1 MHAFLPWSL
10 VLCAALLLSV
20 GCSAD
25 PPIQDRLDESY
36 PLVTQDSTA
45 VTFPDAYAGTPM
57 LVGYIYTECPDVC
70 PMITT
75 NMKDVRAKLESPDAV
90 QFVTITFDPERDT
103 PARLARYQA
112 SFGLN
117 GTSWQFLTGRPATVD
132 SLMAR
137 LDIRHE
143 KTFPEGA
150 TEPDSSEYFI
160 NHTNQ
165 ITLFDAQGRIRA
177 EYGGSM
183 TPPKYILDDIRTLT
197 Q

>member
-1 MHAFLPWSL
+1 M
-10 VLCAALLLSV
+10 LCAALLLSV

-25 PPIQDRLDESY
+25 PPIQDRLDASY
-36 PLVTQDSTA
+36 PLVNQDSAA
-45 VTFPDAYAGTPM
+45 VMFPDAYADTPM

-75 NMKDVRAKLESPDAV
+75 NMKDVRAQLETPSAV

-103 PARLARYQA
+103 PARLIRYQE
-112 SFGLN
+112 SFGLR
-117 GTSWQFLTGRPATVD
+117 GSSWQFLTGRPATVD

-137 LDIRHE
+137 LGIRHE
-143 KTFPEGA
+143 KTFPEET

-165 ITLFDAQGRIRA
+165 ITLFDAQGRVRA

-183 TPPKYILDDIRTLT
+183 TPPKHILNDIRTLT